1 MSDVHYS
8 SQCAASEHVTWEAI
22 AVIEE
27 LALFDKTLEK
37 QNPDHVL
44 THKFWGANYFISDT
58 GCKNYF
64 VNEVARVARYALPFV
79 HNID

>member
-44 THKFWGANYFISDT
+44 TH
-58 GCKNYF
+58 
-64 VNEVARVARYALPFV
+64 
-79 HNID
+79 